1 VSKLYRVHQG
11 AFGQVSVLELTSE
24 LVTHAHSS
32 ANISFWLGGASAN
45 LTING
50 TAVGHD
56 AHGAVL
62 INSLVPHALK
72 VLDSGEPAQTLS
84 FYLDG
89 DWLAE
94 TLPANLPRDFVQLEL
109 AISPAFRSELWRLA
123 DMLLDDDVDP
133 FELDYALTGFL
144 QRALSACRCERADTA
159 GRTRKP
165 SDFRLRKAVS
175 LMRDNMAR
183 GLDLEAVARASGLS
197 RPHFFSIFR
206 DQLELT
212 PGIFWNSLRMEKAV
226 RKMREPGETLTS
238 VASSLGFN
246 AQGNFTRFFRQHTGV
261 APSAYRCAL
270 ARQSAAPRRR
280 SERQD

>member
-1 VSKLYRVHQG
+1 MSKLYRVHHG
-11 AFGQVSVLELTSE
+11 AFGHVSMLELTSE
-24 LVTHAHSS
+24 LVTHAHST

-45 LTING
+45 LSING
-50 TAVGHD
+50 RAVGHD
-56 AHGAVL
+56 AQSAVL

-72 VLDSGEPAQTLS
+72 VADVGEPAQTLS
-84 FYLDG
+84 FYLDP
-89 DWLAE
+89 DWLTR
-94 TLPANLPRDFVQLEL
+94 TLPADLPRDFVQLEL
-109 AISPAFRSELWRLA
+109 TIASTLRAELWTLT
-123 DMLLDDDVDP
+123 DLLLDRGVDTL
-133 FELDYALTGFL
+133 ELDYALIRFL
-144 QRALSACRCERADTA
+144 QHAVAACRCERAEAA
-159 GRTRKP
+159 GRSRKP

-175 LMRDNMAR
+175 LMRDNIAR

-226 RKMREPGETLTS
+226 HKMGQPGETLTS

-270 ARQSAAPRRR
+270 SKQSAPPR
-280 SERQD
+280 